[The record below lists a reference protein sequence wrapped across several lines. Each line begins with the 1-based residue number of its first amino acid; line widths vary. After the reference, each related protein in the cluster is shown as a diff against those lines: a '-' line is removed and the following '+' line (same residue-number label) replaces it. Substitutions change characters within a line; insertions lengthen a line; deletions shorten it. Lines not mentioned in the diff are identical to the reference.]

1 MTNKTDDSLGAL
13 AGIDTSC
20 PKPMAQ
26 WADIAGVVMV
36 SFCVLWLAVAALSAM
51 WLAYQVPLTGDDL
64 VSASWLP
71 SYTTATHFSGFM
83 AWAMGATML
92 LMGLGVGLAKQS
104 ILPVISTVLMLVG
117 ISLNSEGLMVRI
129 GIATDTVKI
138 GCFVYETTECR
149 VMLGL
154 PAGKTQSRYGADG
167 LDAGWYQAAREKAIT
182 ANPSDIALQSV
193 PGWAFL
199 QAPFYVTDTESIKQ
213 KVAQQRAALAQFKAN
228 N

>member
-1 MTNKTDDSLGAL
+1 MTNQKDDSLDAL

-20 PKPMAQ
+20 PKPIAQ

-36 SFCVLWLAVAALSAM
+36 SVCVLWLAVAAVSAM

-92 LMGLGVGLAKQS
+92 LMGLAIALAKQS
-104 ILPVISTVLMLVG
+104 LLPVISSVLILG
-117 ISLNSEGLMVRI
+117 GLSLNSEELMVRI

-154 PAGKTQSRYGADG
+154 PAGKTQSRYGSDG
-167 LDAGWYQAAREKAIT
+167 LNTDWYQAAREKAIT

-199 QAPFYVTDTESIKQ
+199 QAPFYVTDTEALRQ
-213 KVAQQRAALAQFKAN
+213 KVAQQRSALAQLKAHH
-228 N
+228 

>member
-1 MTNKTDDSLGAL
+1 MNSEKDDSLVASPDIGAACAKPMDTWTTI
-13 AGIDTSC
+13 AGIV
-20 PKPMAQ
+20 MAS
-26 WADIAGVVMV
+26 V
-36 SFCVLWLAVAALSAM
+36 CVIWLAATALSAM

-64 VSASWLP
+64 VYASWLP

-92 LMGLGVGLAKQS
+92 LMGLGMGLAKQS
-104 ILPVISTVLMLVG
+104 ILPVISAVLMLG
-117 ISLNSEGLMVRI
+117 GLSLNSEELMVRI

-167 LDAGWYQAAREKAIT
+167 LNAGWYQAARDKAIT

-199 QAPFYVTDTESIKQ
+199 QAPFYVTDTEYIKQ

-228 N
+228 H